1 MAPLGISRHGLTRCP
16 GCKGHVK
23 IAEAGDPPVCPFC
36 ATPLSGDTAM
46 SGLLRL
52 ASSSRS
58 ALIAASLFASPG
70 LVACGDD
77 SSDSSNTGSPVT
89 DAADDTAGDTAAD
102 TAADITVPDDMMRPL
117 YGMPAD
123 VPMDMGPSPA
133 PDTTSDASDP
143 GDAVPRPAYGL
154 PPMEDAGPSPADAS
168 SDSSGPAEDAAR
180 AAYGMPPMEDAG
192 PSDTDASDASDA
204 SESQDV
210 GPTPQPLYG
219 APPPMDAG
227 PSDASDASDA

>member
-23 IAEAGDPPVCPFC
+23 LAEAGDPPVCPFC

-58 ALIAASLFASPG
+58 ALIAGALFASPG

-77 SSDSSNTGSPVT
+77 SSDSSDTGGAVT
-89 DAADDTAGDTAAD
+89 DTSTDTAAD
-102 TAADITVPDDMMRPL
+102 TAADGGDLTVPDDITRAL

-123 VPMDMGPSPA
+123 VPMDMGPD
-133 PDTTSDASDP
+133 PDA
-143 GDAVPRPAYGL
+143 A
-154 PPMEDAGPSPADAS
+154 
-168 SDSSGPAEDAAR
+168 SDSSSPPDCMR
-180 AAYGMPPMEDAG
+180 AAYGMPPQEDVG
-192 PSDTDASDASDA
+192 PEPDAESDASDA
-204 SESQDV
+204 SGTEDV
-210 GPTPQPLYG
+210 GPMPLYG
-219 APPPMDAG
+219 APPPPMDAG
-227 PSDASDASDA
+227 SSDASDASDA

>member
-23 IAEAGDPPVCPFC
+23 LAEAGDPPVCPFC

-58 ALIAASLFASPG
+58 ALIAGALFASPG

-77 SSDSSNTGSPVT
+77 SSDSSDTGGAVT
-89 DAADDTAGDTAAD
+89 DTADDTAAD
-102 TAADITVPDDMMRPL
+102 TAADGGDITVPDDMVRAL

-123 VPMDMGPSPA
+123 VPMDMGPE
-133 PDTTSDASDP
+133 PDATNDTQ
-143 GDAVPRPAYGL
+143 VPDDVTRALYG
-154 PPMEDAGPSPADAS
+154 MPADVPMDMGPDPDAAT
-168 SDSSGPAEDAAR
+168 DSSSPPDCMR
-180 AAYGMPPMEDAG
+180 AAYGMPPQEDVG
-192 PSDTDASDASDA
+192 PEPDAESDASDA
-204 SESQDV
+204 SGTEDV
-210 GPTPQPLYG
+210 GPMPLYG
-219 APPPMDAG
+219 APPPPMDAG
-227 PSDASDASDA
+227 SSDASDASDA